1 MLRTRLLTVATIFPL
16 FLLALFYLPN
26 SYWSALIL
34 VFMVT
39 AAHEWARLFDI
50 SHAAAIA
57 FAVVTLLIALAL
69 CLGGSAVLI
78 PGAFAIQ
85 AVCFVA
91 TLFWVVVAPYILKN
105 RVHVSARVSVLLL
118 GWVVLIPLWAAL
130 VELRRFGPLY
140 VFFAMGVIWLAD
152 TAAYFSGRAFGKR
165 KLAPDIS
172 PGKTLEGALGAL
184 AVAALYAVILVS
196 LGQRFGTMSLAGMPM
211 LIVGFVV
218 IVVLSIVGDLFESW
232 FKRQCGK
239 KDSGSLFPGHGGIL
253 DRIDSLTSTMPVVVL
268 ALMCCK
274 SIWGIL

>member
-34 VFMVT
+34 LLMVT

-50 SHAAAIA
+50 SHAVAIA
-57 FAVVTLLIALAL
+57 FAVSTLLIAGAL
-69 CLGGSAVLI
+69 CLGGSDALI
-78 PGAFAIQ
+78 PSAFAIQ
-85 AVCFVA
+85 AVCVVA
-91 TLFWVVVAPYILKN
+91 TLFWVFVVPYMLKS
-105 RVHVSARVSVLLL
+105 RMHVSGRVSVLLL

-152 TAAYFSGRAFGKR
+152 TAAYFSGRAFGKH

-172 PGKTLEGALGAL
+172 PGKTVEGAFGAL
-184 AVAALYAVILVS
+184 AVAALYAAILVVW
-196 LGQRFGTMSLAGMPM
+196 GHRFGTMSLAGLPM
-211 LIVGFVV
+211 MMIGFVV

-232 FKRQCGK
+232 IKRQCGK

>member
-50 SHAAAIA
+50 SHARSIA
-57 FAVVTLLIALAL
+57 FAVVTLLIAAGL
-69 CLGGSAVLI
+69 CVGGSDVLI
-78 PGAFAIQ
+78 PSAVTIQ
-85 AVCFVA
+85 AVCVVA
-91 TLFWVVVAPYILKN
+91 TLFWVVVAPYLLKN
-105 RVHVSARVSVLLL
+105 RVQVSAGVPVLLL

-211 LIVGFVV
+211 MIVGFVV

>member
-34 VFMVT
+34 LLMVT
-39 AAHEWARLFDI
+39 AAHEWARLFDV
-50 SHAAAIA
+50 SHAAANA
-57 FAVVTLLIALAL
+57 FAVSTLLIAGAL
-69 CLGGSAVLI
+69 CLGGDDALI
-78 PGAFAIQ
+78 PSAFAIQ
-85 AVCFVA
+85 AVCVVA
-91 TLFWVVVAPYILKN
+91 TLFWVFVVPYMLKN
-105 RVHVSARVSVLLL
+105 RMHVSGRVSVLLL
-118 GWVVLIPLWAAL
+118 GWAVLVPLWAAL

-152 TAAYFSGRAFGKR
+152 TAAYFSGRAFGKH

-172 PGKTLEGALGAL
+172 PGKTVEGAFGAL
-184 AVAALYAVILVS
+184 AVAALYAAILVV
-196 LGQRFGTMSLAGMPM
+196 LGHRSGTMSLAGLPM
-211 LIVGFVV
+211 MMIGFVV

-232 FKRQCGK
+232 IKRQCGK

>member
-16 FLLALFYLPN
+16 FLLALFYMPN

-34 VFMVT
+34 LLMVT

-50 SHAAAIA
+50 SHAGSIA
-57 FAVVTLLIALAL
+57 FAVVTLLIAWGL
-69 CLGGSAVLI
+69 CRGGDVLI
-78 PGAFAIQ
+78 PSTFAIQ
-85 AVCFVA
+85 FACVVA
-91 TLFWVVVAPYILKN
+91 TMFWVIVAPYMLKN
-105 RVHVSARVSVLLL
+105 RVHVSGRISVILL
-118 GWVVLIPLWAAL
+118 GWIVLIPLWVAL

-172 PGKTLEGALGAL
+172 PGKTVEGAFGAL
-184 AVAALYAVILVS
+184 AVAVLYAAILVS
-196 LGQRFGTMSLAGMPM
+196 LGHRFGTMSLAGLPM
-211 LIVGFVV
+211 MIAGFVV

-232 FKRQCGK
+232 FKRQRGK